1 MIKVCLVSDSAP
13 VDEGLRIVGRCL
25 SAELGDT
32 NIALKTVNV
41 RAPLF
46 WSEIRRFRPDVIHFV
61 LSPSLIGLA
70 IVKLVALMNA
80 NAKSIVSAIHPDPI
94 DRRLLRVF
102 RQDLVLVQA
111 RKSEETFSSAG
122 WRTEFLPNGV
132 DTKKF
137 CPVHPEERKKL
148 REKFDIPTDKF
159 VLLHLASLKK
169 ERNLKIFV
177 RLQRVENNQVIIVG
191 REHEKIDESTLRLL
205 RESGCTVWIKHF
217 PNIEEIY
224 NLADCYV
231 FPVAHRGACIET
243 PLSVLEAM
251 SCDIPTIT
259 TRFGALPRLFKD
271 TGDVLFADNDDEI
284 DQAIEAVKKGGA
296 RMRPR
301 EAVLHY
307 SWKQVTERLLRIY
320 ERLLG
325 EPSGTLKVVRID
337 P

>member
-1 MIKVCLVSDSAP
+1 MIRVCLVADSEP

-25 SAELGDT
+25 GVELDDANLT
-32 NIALKTVNV
+32 LKTVNI
-41 RAPLF
+41 RALLF
-46 WSEIRRFRPDVIHFV
+46 WNEIRRFRPDVIHFV

-70 IVKLVALMNA
+70 IAKLVALMNTS
-80 NAKSIVSAIHPDPI
+80 AKTIVSAIHPDPI
-94 DRRLLRVF
+94 DRRLLRLF

-111 RKSEETFSSAG
+111 RESEETFSSAG

-132 DTKKF
+132 DTTKF
-137 CPVHPEERKKL
+137 CPVHPEEKKKL
-148 REKFDIPTDKF
+148 RERFAIPKNKFI
-159 VLLHLASLKK
+159 LLHLASLKK
-169 ERNLKIFV
+169 ERNLKVFA
-177 RLQRVENNQVIIVG
+177 RLQGVGNNQVIIVG
-191 REHEKIDESTLRLL
+191 REHEKVDESTLSLL

-231 FPVAHRGACIET
+231 FPVAHRGFCIET

-271 TGDVLFADNDDEI
+271 TQDVFFADNDDEI
-284 DQAIEAVKKGGA
+284 DQAIETVKKGGA

-307 SWKQVTERLLRIY
+307 TWKQVTERLLRIY

-325 EPSGTLKVVRID
+325 ESPGTLKSRSH
-337 P
+337 

>member
-1 MIKVCLVSDSAP
+1 MIRVCLVADSEP

-25 SAELGDT
+25 GAELDDA
-32 NIALKTVNV
+32 NITLKTVNI
-41 RAPLF
+41 RTPFF
-46 WSEIRRFRPDVIHFV
+46 WSEIRRFRPDIVHFV

-70 IVKLVALMNA
+70 IAKLVALMNTS
-80 NAKSIVSAIHPDPI
+80 AKSVISAIHPDPI
-94 DRRLLRVF
+94 DRRLLRLF

-111 RKSEETFSSAG
+111 RESEETFSSAG

-132 DTKKF
+132 DTTKF
-137 CPVHPEERKKL
+137 CPVHPEEKKKL
-148 REKFDIPTDKF
+148 REQFEIPKNKFI
-159 VLLHLASLKK
+159 LLHLASLKR
-169 ERNLKIFV
+169 ERNLKIFA

-191 REHEKIDESTLRLL
+191 REHEKVDESTLSLL
-205 RESGCTVWIKHF
+205 RDSGCMVWIKHF

-231 FPVAHRGACIET
+231 FPVAHRGFCIET

-271 TGDVLFADNDDEI
+271 TGDVFFADNDDEI
-284 DQAIEAVKKGGA
+284 DQAIETVKKGGA

-307 SWKQVTERLLRIY
+307 SWKQVTDRLLHIY

-325 EPSGTLKVVRID
+325 ESPGTLKSRSR
-337 P
+337 